1 MTGSLTSL
9 GFVWQLWRSL
19 WFHFRLNSRVGG
31 RAMRAPLLNYGWNSI
46 ESAPLDEDVT
56 LQVTDGRGKPYT
68 LRNPSRLTAA
78 GWVSSGKG
86 TPLEVTPV
94 RWRAYR
100 GWPPSPQ

>member
-1 MTGSLTSL
+1 L

-31 RAMRAPLLNYGWNSI
+31 RAMRAAHANYGWNPI
-46 ESAPLDEDVT
+46 EAAPLEEDVT
-56 LQVTDGRGKPYT
+56 LRVTDGRGGPYT
-68 LRNPSRLTAA
+68 FPGPCRLTAP

-94 RWRAYR
+94 KWRPYVPRQAPR
-100 GWPPSPQ
+100 